1 MGLMASFER
10 GMERFLVPVAIK
22 LNSQKHV
29 AAVRDGF
36 VFTFPIIMAS
46 SLIILINF
54 AILSP
59 DGFIAGLLHL
69 NSIFPNL
76 EKAQAIFTPV
86 MNGSVNIMSI
96 MIAFLVARNVAISYE
111 QDDLLC
117 GLTAIGAFFIVYTP
131 YQMIDG
137 QAFLTTKYLGAQGLF
152 VAVIVALIT
161 SEIFCRLAR
170 NPKITITMPAAVP
183 PAVARSFK
191 VLLPIF
197 FVMVFFSALNYCLTL
212 ISPAG
217 LNDLI
222 YTLIQTPLK
231 HMGTNIFAVIILGAV
246 GNFLWVLGIH
256 GPNTTSAIR
265 ETVFSEA
272 NLENLSWAA
281 QHGTTWG
288 APYPITWTSIN
299 DAFAN
304 CGGSGMTL
312 GLLLAIFIAS
322 KRAEYRDLAKMSFIP
337 GIFNINEPIMFGLP
351 IVLNPIMMVPF
362 IMVPIVNCAIGYF
375 FVSMEI
381 IPPVAYAVPWT
392 TPGPLIAFLG
402 TGGNWLA
409 LLVGFSCVA
418 AGVGIENWALGVG
431 LFDMS
436 LSRDDVD
443 VYSRDFTRTSQMNTN
458 SVDVRYRNIPLWDD
472 ATLSLMAKY
481 SAPNKTD
488 QQQDNENDDSY
499 FEMKD
504 SWMLTSVLR
513 QNLQRDTFNEFTLQV
528 ANNSYAS
535 SFASFSDA
543 SNTMAHGRYYYG
555 DHTNGIAWRL
565 ISQGEMYLTD
575 NIIMANALVYSHGED
590 VYSYES
596 GAHSDFDSIRTVI
609 RPAWIW
615 NTWNQTGLE
624 LGWFK
629 QQNKTQQGV
638 TLNESAYKTTLWHAL
653 KVGESILGSRPE
665 IRFYGTYIN
674 ILDNEL
680 SNFKFNENSKD
691 EFMAG
696 IQAEVWW

>member
-96 MIAFLVARNVAISYE
+96 MIAFLVARNMAISYE

-117 GLTAIGAFFIVYTP
+117 GLTAIGA
-131 YQMIDG
+131 
-137 QAFLTTKYLGAQGLF
+137 L
-152 VAVIVALIT
+152 LIT

-409 LLVGFSCVA
+409 LLVGFLC
-418 AGVGIENWALGVG
+418 LGV
-431 LFDMS
+431 
-436 LSRDDVD
+436 
-443 VYSRDFTRTSQMNTN
+443 
-458 SVDVRYRNIPLWDD
+458 
-472 ATLSLMAKY
+472 ATMIYLPFVIA
-481 SAPNKTD
+481 ANK
-488 QQQDNENDDSY
+488 
-499 FEMKD
+499 
-504 SWMLTSVLR
+504 V
-513 QNLQRDTFNEFTLQV
+513 
-528 ANNSYAS
+528 NNM
-535 SFASFSDA
+535 
-543 SNTMAHGRYYYG
+543 T
-555 DHTNGIAWRL
+555 TNG
-565 ISQGEMYLTD
+565 
-575 NIIMANALVYSHGED
+575 
-590 VYSYES
+590 
-596 GAHSDFDSIRTVI
+596 
-609 RPAWIW
+609 
-615 NTWNQTGLE
+615 
-624 LGWFK
+624 
-629 QQNKTQQGV
+629 
-638 TLNESAYKTTLWHAL
+638 
-653 KVGESILGSRPE
+653 
-665 IRFYGTYIN
+665 
-674 ILDNEL
+674 
-680 SNFKFNENSKD
+680 
-691 EFMAG
+691 
-696 IQAEVWW
+696 